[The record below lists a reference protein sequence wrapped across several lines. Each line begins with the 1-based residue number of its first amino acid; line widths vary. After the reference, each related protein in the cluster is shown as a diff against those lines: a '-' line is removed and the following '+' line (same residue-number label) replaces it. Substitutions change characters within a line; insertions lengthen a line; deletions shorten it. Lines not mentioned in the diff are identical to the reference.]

1 MEHVDQHYRS
11 AKTHINIVCS
21 PLKLEYGCL
30 FPLIPHDTPCKDKA
44 DKTRQEKEPC
54 HGGQEE
60 KSEAL
65 VEAFYRHDDPF
76 KD

>member
-1 MEHVDQHYRS
+1 
-11 AKTHINIVCS
+11 
-21 PLKLEYGCL
+21 
-30 FPLIPHDTPCKDKA
+30 KA
-44 DKTRQEKEPC
+44 RQEKEPC
-54 HGGQEE
+54 HGKQEE